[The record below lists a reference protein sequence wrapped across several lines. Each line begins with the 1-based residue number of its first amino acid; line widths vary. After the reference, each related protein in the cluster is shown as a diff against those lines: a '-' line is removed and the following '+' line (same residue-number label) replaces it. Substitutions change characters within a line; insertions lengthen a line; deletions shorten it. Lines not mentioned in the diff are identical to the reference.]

1 MKKLICVLLTLILLC
16 SFVAC
21 NGQKEPEVKGPTAA
35 QKVDSLIQAI
45 YSQKNYSGNYR
56 YREEDIVAAE
66 EAYTALSEAEKQ
78 EVQNYRT
85 LQEKRATFE
94 HEKIKDSAV
103 SAAEIAAKYSLKTP
117 SSYKNIGTYVH
128 IYYDENKE
136 FPVGAQVTVYFSG
149 TNSFGGTVDN
159 SYYFARLCDK
169 DGIFESENLTLTEFD
184 KQMEAKKAIEVKFG
198 TDLLNEN

>member
-35 QKVDSLIQAI
+35 EKVDSLIQAI
-45 YSQKNYSGNYR
+45 HSEKNYSGNYR

-66 EAYTALSEAEKQ
+66 EAYAALSETEKQ
-78 EVQNYRT
+78 EVQNYRM
-85 LQEKRATFE
+85 LQEKRVTFE
-94 HEKIKDSAV
+94 YDKIKDRAA
-103 SAAEIAAKYSLKTP
+103 SAAENAAKYSLKTP
-117 SSYKNIGTYVH
+117 SSYKVIGTYVH

-136 FPVGAQVTVYFSG
+136 FPVGAQVTVRFSG

-159 SYYFARLCDK
+159 TYYFARLCDK
-169 DGIFESENLTLTEFD
+169 NGAFESENL
-184 KQMEAKKAIEVKFG
+184 EALK
-198 TDLLNEN
+198 DLF